1 MGIPVHYFSN
11 LLLCKAREDM
21 MMMKSLWENVA
32 ARTEG
37 STVKT
42 SSMCDL
48 YGKHTDSEES
58 VKWQTCMGIESKSGT
73 GFVLT
78 SVNGHGL
85 FRCL

>member
-21 MMMKSLWENVA
+21 MMKSLWENVA
-32 ARTEG
+32 SHTEG

-42 SSMCDL
+42 SSMCDP

-58 VKWQTCMGIESKSGT
+58 VKWQDM
-73 GFVLT
+73 
-78 SVNGHGL
+78 HGN
-85 FRCL
+85 